1 MDAELPI
8 WRRCFLGKVFEQ
20 WRNQV
25 LGIVVGWI
33 SVRVPSRQ
41 IEIGV
46 ENETN
51 EVENETNDES
61 TYVENETCTYEQCE
75 GPNTDDGF

>member
-20 WRNQV
+20 WHNQV
-25 LGIVVGWI
+25 LGIRVGWF
-33 SVRVPSRQ
+33 SVPWFSASRL
-41 IEIGV
+41 IE
-46 ENETN
+46 N

-61 TYVENETCTYEQCE
+61 TYVNRAETCTHEEYDW
-75 GPNTDDGF
+75 PNTDDGF

>member
-25 LGIVVGWI
+25 LGISVGWS
-33 SVRVPSRQ
+33 SVHWFSVSRL
-41 IEIGV
+41 IEIG
-46 ENETN
+46 
-51 EVENETNDES
+51 VENETNDES
-61 TYVENETCTYEQCE
+61 TYVERAARMDRRLDESTYVEI
-75 GPNTDDGF
+75 

>member
-20 WRNQV
+20 WHNQV
-25 LGIVVGWI
+25 LGIAVTWF
-33 SVRVPSRQ
+33 SVR
-41 IEIGV
+41 V

-51 EVENETNDES
+51 THAAIES
-61 TYVENETCTYEQCE
+61 TYVNRAETCTHEEYDW
-75 GPNTDDGF
+75 PNTDDGF

>member
-25 LGIVVGWI
+25 LGI
-33 SVRVPSRQ
+33 SVDWFSVPWFSVSRL
-41 IEIGV
+41 IEIG
-46 ENETN
+46 
-51 EVENETNDES
+51 VENETNDES
-61 TYVENETCTYEQCE
+61 TYVERAARMDRRLDESTCVEI
-75 GPNTDDGF
+75 

>member
-25 LGIVVGWI
+25 LGIVVGWF
-33 SVRVPSRQ
+33 SVRVPIRQ
-41 IEIGV
+41 IEIG
-46 ENETN
+46 
-51 EVENETNDES
+51 VENETNDES
-61 TYVENETCTYEQCE
+61 TYVETETDTYEE
-75 GPNTDDGF
+75 RE

>member
-1 MDAELPI
+1 MPLCTMDAELPI

-20 WRNQV
+20 WHNQV
-25 LGIVVGWI
+25 LNLGVRWF
-33 SVRVPSRQ
+33 SVHWHTLSRL
-41 IEIGV
+41 IEIG
-46 ENETN
+46 
-51 EVENETNDES
+51 VENETNDES